1 MHAYTQTRCVHKP
14 ETDAQVQDTDQSRHN
29 HTLSH
34 LQKHTCGFHNCTHL
48 SVWANHVEEQRM
60 KDSIFC
66 RVAIHNYER
75 ACNTTRLAATWGRA
89 CVRVCQDW
97 GPYKEKMDKTFQSV
111 CACAFRVHMRV
122 RIFVCAVRVYV
133 FFCAFSCARLRFCVC
148 MHAHTRTQLTLTR
161 WVSTNAGEGC
171 THTQTR
177 IFAIHS
183 SNSITNYKQYHLTWH
198 SYARCPP
205 FPS

>member
-75 ACNTTRLAATWGRA
+75 SCNTTRLAATWGRA

-97 GPYKEKMDKTFQSV
+97 GPYKERMDKTFQSL
-111 CACAFRVHMRV
+111 CACAFR
-122 RIFVCAVRVYV
+122 
-133 FFCAFSCARLRFCVC
+133 ARTHSLSLGSTELNPSRYAELNPSQSWGAQPAHARTRARTHTHTVCVC
-148 MHAHTRTQLTLTR
+148 
-161 WVSTNAGEGC
+161 VCVCTNIC
-171 THTQTR
+171 LY
-177 IFAIHS
+177 I
-183 SNSITNYKQYHLTWH
+183 
-198 SYARCPP
+198 
-205 FPS
+205 